1 MSKERL
7 AKNIRRA
14 TTPSGKLTPSGV
26 GKMNIAYTPTPGLL
40 SQEDQ
45 MYNERRAKTKRML
58 DNISEMLGLGVSVG
72 DAISQRKQEKEALAL
87 RDKIKQPVFSPRG
100 RNEALARE
108 LRDVDMRRLN
118 PYGVVAPMADQI
130 NLGYQQD
137 LARAQNLSGGQ
148 ASTAGALGQAAAL
161 RRDANL
167 GALGQAAQ
175 GALSQED
182 ARALQISQAMAEDDA
197 NRDYMNMYRYQ
208 IDSNRALQE
217 GQAVGEAISSS
228 RLRKLQ
234 ARNDAWLGLL
244 TSPMF
249 DVNTYEK
256 MIKNSLTSRG

>member
-7 AKNIRRA
+7 AKNIKRA
-14 TTPSGKLTPSGV
+14 TTPSSKLTPSGA
-26 GKMNIAYTPTPGLL
+26 GKMNVAYTPTSGLM
-40 SQEDQ
+40 SSEDEL
-45 MYNERRAKTKRML
+45 YNTKRAKTDAML
-58 DNISEMLGLGVSVG
+58 KNIASMLGLAGDVG
-72 DAISQRKQEKEALAL
+72 GLMSQSKQEKEALAL

-108 LRDVDMRRLN
+108 LRDVDARRLN
-118 PYGVVAPMADQI
+118 PYGAVAPVADQI

-182 ARALQISQAMAEDDA
+182 ARALQISQAMSADDQ
-197 NRDYMNMYRYQ
+197 NRDMLNMYRYQ
-208 IDSNRALQE
+208 IDSNRAMQE

-256 MIKNSLTSRG
+256 MIKNSLTSIG